1 MERSLVHFYFTF
13 LLTCTANTPDT
24 TETTE
29 NMFLVQIARGCEQT
43 AYASETHTGMNLDS
57 EVATLGKEALPPEVF
72 SQSVHRELYMIK

>member
-1 MERSLVHFYFTF
+1 
-13 LLTCTANTPDT
+13 
-24 TETTE
+24 
-29 NMFLVQIARGCEQT
+29 MFPVQIARGCEQT